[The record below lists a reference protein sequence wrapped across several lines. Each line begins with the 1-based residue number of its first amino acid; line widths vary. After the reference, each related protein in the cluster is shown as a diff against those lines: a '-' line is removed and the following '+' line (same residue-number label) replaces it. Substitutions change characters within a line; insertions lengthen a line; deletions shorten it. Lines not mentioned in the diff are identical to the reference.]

1 MELSRSKPNLQLI
14 SKASVCIL
22 FFFFSFY
29 PLFLYAG
36 GNYYIGRDQDGTV
49 FYTEKDGSWIVGSS
63 DSRLFKAGESGRYH
77 IGTDQ
82 GGTYVETYEHGKFYI
97 DQDAMERQEEEIW
110 EFNYEQERQATQSE
124 TKVSVEGN
132 QILVPIVLGYGR
144 KEVEALLLLDTGASI
159 TTLHREVADKLG
171 ITETRKAEFMVAGG
185 KRITANIAKV
195 DYVEAGP
202 FRKEKVFVGIIEH
215 EGTAVTHQGLLG
227 MNFLKNIEYRID
239 FKKQIIEWEPSE

>member
-1 MELSRSKPNLQLI
+1 
-14 SKASVCIL
+14 
-22 FFFFSFY
+22 
-29 PLFLYAG
+29 
-36 GNYYIGRDQDGTV
+36 
-49 FYTEKDGSWIVGSS
+49 
-63 DSRLFKAGESGRYH
+63 
-77 IGTDQ
+77 
-82 GGTYVETYEHGKFYI
+82 
-97 DQDAMERQEEEIW
+97 MERQEEEIW